1 MKSFL
6 DFKLLDDLCLYSF
19 FLFIHHIAQQY
30 IFSLFSESF
39 SKFRIDEKLA
49 KVTQNIDVLFEIIG
63 KTCPCDVFGLCVKD
77 FLKNHSWMNPS
88 LRGGRPHNEAIFFRI
103 WQEIASSRQC
113 NNNDRFHPFH
123 LTGYQIISYRSSF
136 IEARVFISFLK
147 NFIRIS

>member
-49 KVTQNIDVLFEIIG
+49 KVTQIIDVLFEIIG

-77 FLKNHSWMNPS
+77 FFEESFMDESVIARRASTQRSNLFSHMAGNRFTPS
-88 LRGGRPHNEAIFFRI
+88 ML
-103 WQEIASSRQC
+103 
-113 NNNDRFHPFH
+113 
-123 LTGYQIISYRSSF
+123 
-136 IEARVFISFLK
+136 
-147 NFIRIS
+147 